1 MLTPSRFPHRGG
13 GPAPATDLLGK
24 AARRHSGSLHCR
36 RAARRARQVRGPRPH
51 SRPHSRAARPRDG
64 NADCPSDA
72 GRLCLG
78 LSRSA
83 GEPPFTMR
91 KEGLDQM

>member
-1 MLTPSRFPHRGG
+1 MLTPPRFPHRGV

-51 SRPHSRAARPRDG
+51 SRPHAPGPRARATVMQTARVTRGGFAKDARRSRQRRAIW
-64 NADCPSDA
+64 
-72 GRLCLG
+72 
-78 LSRSA
+78 
-83 GEPPFTMR
+83 
-91 KEGLDQM
+91 

>member
-1 MLTPSRFPHRGG
+1 MLTPPRFPHRGV

-51 SRPHSRAARPRDG
+51 SRPHSRA
-64 NADCPSDA
+64 
-72 GRLCLG
+72 
-78 LSRSA
+78 
-83 GEPPFTMR
+83 
-91 KEGLDQM
+91 EG